1 MTTETG
7 GIPNGQAFHSQLE
20 ASIAKRYVELG
31 FNVTVEPS
39 LSLIPFEL
47 GGYRPDI
54 LATKEPN
61 QKYIIEV
68 KGSSQRLS
76 VDRLREI
83 SEIVQAHPGWR
94 FLLVTGDDELSVGE
108 ETSLLESEEVSQ
120 RIEKAETLINEG
132 FSHAGFL
139 YLWSLLEGM
148 MRRRSIQKSI
158 PVERLGGLSMI
169 NHLYSQGEMTREQFH
184 ECKDLLSIRNR
195 IAHGFEYTNI
205 NEGCLKL
212 LDLVRILSSEW
223 QCL

>member
-1 MTTETG
+1 MTSGTG
-7 GIPNGQAFHSQLE
+7 GIPNGQASHSQLE

-47 GGYRPDI
+47 GGYKPDI

-76 VDRLREI
+76 VDRLREV

-108 ETSLLESEEVSQ
+108 ETSLLKTEEVSQ

-132 FSHAGFL
+132 FSDAGFL

-195 IAHGFEYTNI
+195 IAHGFEDSHI

-212 LDLVRILSSEW
+212 LKLVRILSSEW